1 MPLLNARQKARFAAL
16 CRREGSHR
24 IAYELVHVPA
34 PRRLYVLHGWNK
46 QPCVNVEHLEL
57 GTQKENIAQ
66 AVERKRHRNA
76 RKITCKRG
84 TQRFASLIA
93 IKPKGGTATGG
104 AADWQHKDGE
114 GQGRNHVLAHHK
126 PPKKRSRNFKFS
138 QYQR

>member
-1 MPLLNARQKARFAAL
+1 
-16 CRREGSHR
+16 
-24 IAYELVHVPA
+24 
-34 PRRLYVLHGWNK
+34 VLHRCDT
-46 QPCVNVEHLEL
+46 PRCVNVEHLEL

-93 IKPKGGTATGG
+93 IKPKGGIRRLGG

-114 GQGRNHVLAHHK
+114 GQGINHVLAHRE
-126 PPKKRSRNFKFS
+126 PPKKRSRNFSSFLKTNARLNVHSGGSALAARHLPKFA
-138 QYQR
+138 RADIVNA